1 MKRQGTIVRVV
12 TGTILISA
20 LLLSACTAT
29 VSPDGSS
36 NVRPVPDEVVSL
48 AAPGQDLTTARLLPE
63 DGCYWY
69 EHRGRVETTLLPLR
83 SARGNPICVAKKT

>member
-1 MKRQGTIVRVV
+1 MNRQGTIVRTV
-12 TGTILISA
+12 TGTLVVGA
-20 LLLSACTAT
+20 FLLSACTAT
-29 VSPDGSS
+29 ISPNRSS
-36 NVRPVPDEVVSL
+36 KVRQVPDEVVNL
-48 AAPGQDLTTARLLPE
+48 AALGQDLSTARLLPE